1 MQVHN
6 PIYSIISSAS
16 ASQRKQRYEE
26 ARSRSGH
33 AGMSAGDEE
42 EWQAGDFSSFSSTNP
57 MVIGISEAQ
66 CWSGALADT
75 VRRMLGPMNGGV
87 PGIQ

>member
-1 MQVHN
+1 
-6 PIYSIISSAS
+6 
-16 ASQRKQRYEE
+16 
-26 ARSRSGH
+26 
-33 AGMSAGDEE
+33 
-42 EWQAGDFSSFSSTNP
+42 